1 MTIVATHGPT
11 HVTCDPVAVPPKRH
25 RNFRIEDEEWAAF
38 SRVSELL
45 EERTSERMRQLVKTD
60 NAKHKKLLDA
70 DPVWQKRQADRA
82 VDRAA
87 KAADG

>member
-1 MTIVATHGPT
+1 MTIVATSRPT
-11 HVTCDPVAVPPKRH
+11 HVTCVPVAVPPKRH

-60 NAKHKKLLDA
+60 NAKHRKLLDT
-70 DPVWQKRQADRA
+70 DPVWQQHLADKA
-82 VDRAA
+82 AERAA
-87 KAADG
+87 KNAGS